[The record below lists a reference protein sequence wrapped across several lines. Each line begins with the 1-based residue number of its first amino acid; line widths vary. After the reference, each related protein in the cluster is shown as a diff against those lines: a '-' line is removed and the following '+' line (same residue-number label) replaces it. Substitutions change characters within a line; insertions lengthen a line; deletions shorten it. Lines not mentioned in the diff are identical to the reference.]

1 MFSFHLGLPG
11 AALATGFCPSITMLI
26 CSTHF
31 CSKKNQVGFHRPHLS
46 MKRLIGYCKLGVSA
60 FVGEISSGVITIVF
74 NMLFLGTAGNIGVAA
89 YDVIANISL
98 VTMSIFN
105 GLAQGIQPLISE
117 PYGCGDKPSV
127 KKLLRWGLITCLIL
141 ELLIVAASWLFTDP
155 LVNIFNSEQ
164 NLELLRY
171 AHTGLRL
178 YFLGFL
184 IAVSTFFWSLTTP
197 PSTARGRPS
206 SVLCYVGL

>member
-1 MFSFHLGLPG
+1 
-11 AALATGFCPSITMLI
+11 
-26 CSTHF
+26 
-31 CSKKNQVGFHRPHLS
+31 
-46 MKRLIGYCKLGVSA
+46 
-60 FVGEISSGVITIVF
+60 
-74 NMLFLGTAGNIGVAA
+74 MLFLGTAGNIGVAA

-105 GLAQGIQPLISE
+105 GLAQGIQPLTSE